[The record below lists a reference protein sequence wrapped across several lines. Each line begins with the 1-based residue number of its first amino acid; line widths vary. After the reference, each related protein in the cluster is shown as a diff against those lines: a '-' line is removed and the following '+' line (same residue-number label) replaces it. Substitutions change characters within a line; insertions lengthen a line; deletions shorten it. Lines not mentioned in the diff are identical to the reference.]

1 MAQGLGRRFREGEVE
16 MSGSARASEG
26 GWQSGPRGGGTS
38 PGGRSQGPYFKQL
51 GVKAGGE
58 ERAVGRG
65 WGVGSARS
73 ASAVEPRGGSGFWW
87 ESTGR
92 LWRVPRR
99 GFIFFQHHSGIEVK
113 LEGK

>member
-1 MAQGLGRRFREGEVE
+1 MAQGVGRRFREGEVE
-16 MSGSARASEG
+16 MRGSAPASEG

-38 PGGRSQGPYFKQL
+38 PGGRSQGPCFKQQ

-65 WGVGSARS
+65 RGVGSARS
-73 ASAVEPRGGSGFWW
+73 ARAAELRGGSGFWW

-92 LWRVPRR
+92 LWRVPE
-99 GFIFFQHHSGIEVK
+99 GLYLFPASLWIEVK